1 VTALLPEVVRE
12 AIEGQSLQS
21 ASESF
26 GLVTLVLLVALLLEY
41 EVLRT
46 ARPARARMI
55 TLSAVIGPL
64 SVVVLITIVA
74 RIAAVV
80 P

>member
-1 VTALLPEVVRE
+1 MTALLPEVVRE

-74 RIAAVV
+74 RIAALV

>member
-1 VTALLPEVVRE
+1 MTALLPEVVRE

>member
-1 VTALLPEVVRE
+1 VTALLPEIVQE
-12 AIEGQSLQS
+12 AVEGQSVNS

-26 GLVTLVLLVALLLEY
+26 GVVTLVLLVVMLLEY

-46 ARPARARMI
+46 WRPERARMI
-55 TLSAVIGPL
+55 TLSAMLVPL
-64 SVVVLITIVA
+64 SLVVLITIGA
-74 RIAAVV
+74 RIAVLV

>member
-1 VTALLPEVVRE
+1 MTALLPEVVRE

-26 GLVTLVLLVALLLEY
+26 GLVTLVLLVVLLLEY

-55 TLSAVIGPL
+55 ALSAVIGPL
-64 SVVVLITIVA
+64 SVVVFITIVA
-74 RIAAVV
+74 RIAALV

>member
-26 GLVTLVLLVALLLEY
+26 GLVTLVLLVVLLLEY

-55 TLSAVIGPL
+55 ALSAVIGPL
-64 SVVVLITIVA
+64 SVVVFITIVA
-74 RIAAVV
+74 RIAALV

>member
-1 VTALLPEVVRE
+1 MTALLPEVVRE

-64 SVVVLITIVA
+64 SVVVFITIVA
-74 RIAAVV
+74 RIAALV